1 MLQANFVI
9 EAHERQMTFISD
21 KCSLVPRDSEEM
33 NDVDPDI
40 PQPSLL

>member
-1 MLQANFVI
+1 MLIISMLQANYVGWCEFHLS
-9 EAHERQMTFISD
+9 AMW
-21 KCSLVPRDSEEM
+21 PSEEM